1 MIRNIWIWLLFPC
14 ILFSFIRL
22 RLLSI
27 RRHFKQALKIPF
39 SLRQPLLKAI
49 DNLSP
54 IVLLIVIPIFA
65 IVIYTFFEY
74 TRESL
79 KNHKYSLLLLLI
91 YTIVLVS
98 LSALFLLMIRALI
111 RHLQAI
117 YFNYTY
123 AQMKKPSETKGK
135 QQMSC
140 VCTNFFVN
148 DNDFYKNLSISSYT
162 CQYCDIKLE
171 LPENGSLMN
180 IDDLKLMLINKHKSI
195 MLELSSQL
203 ESKLSEYAEKCA
215 EFSLTQADH
224 FENIRRDIDIARE
237 TLLQEI
243 YDNNSVNS
251 SKEEQIQKQSIDMIK
266 QVECTEEAFR
276 ANFNREIQRKKND
289 LVSIV
294 CDFDL
299 NEQRNLENIQ
309 NHKLKIESRLEFVQK
324 NINRFKLFEYDLV
337 RNKFQHASKN
347 DESNEANLG
356 QVILF
361 NTFLTEDSQHLITYA
376 KECNEIQIWDV
387 DTSTLID
394 KRYTKVTCFCLD
406 EKTNIICGYN
416 LGEIKIYDI
425 SSNRQVFFN
434 YIFRYKQHE

>member
-1 MIRNIWIWLLFPC
+1 
-14 ILFSFIRL
+14 
-22 RLLSI
+22 
-27 RRHFKQALKIPF
+27 
-39 SLRQPLLKAI
+39 
-49 DNLSP
+49 
-54 IVLLIVIPIFA
+54 
-65 IVIYTFFEY
+65 
-74 TRESL
+74 
-79 KNHKYSLLLLLI
+79 
-91 YTIVLVS
+91 
-98 LSALFLLMIRALI
+98 MIRALI

-117 YFNYTY
+117 YFNYTH
-123 AQMKKPSETKGK
+123 AQMKKTSETKDE
-135 QQMSC
+135 QQMPC
-140 VCTNFFVN
+140 VCTKFFVN

-162 CQYCDIKLE
+162 CQYCDIEIE
-171 LPENGSLMN
+171 LPTNGSLMN

-237 TLLQEI
+237 TRLQEI
-243 YDNNSVNS
+243 YENNNSANN

-276 ANFNREIQRKKND
+276 ANFNREIQRKQND
-289 LVSIV
+289 LVSIA

-324 NINRFKLFEYDLV
+324 QLNRFKLFEYDLV

-347 DESNEANLG
+347 DENNDEANLD

-387 DTSTLID
+387 NTSTLID
-394 KRYTKVTCFCLD
+394 KRYSKVTCFCLD
-406 EKTNIICGYN
+406 EQTNIICGFN

-425 SSNRQVFFN
+425 SSNRQVILN
-434 YIFRYKQHE
+434 YNIFINKQHVKPKFEFRSLKFLFLRTHVEIFGNFRHSLVDRQGF